1 MDFEKLRSDPRVA
14 YLLGVGIGVAL
25 GLVIA
30 ARLRPQPTLWEKAQQ
45 MRQPCPE
52 CERTRLERAN
62 EEAREWW
69 NNLPV
74 HHQAKEPA
82 EHED

>member
-30 ARLRPQPTLWEKAQQ
+30 ARLRPQPTLWEKAQSL
-45 MRQPCPE
+45 RQPCPE
-52 CERTRLERAN
+52 CERTKVERAMAAI
-62 EEAREWW
+62 ARD
-69 NNLPV
+69 LGQKDRAGMSDDDPGFS
-74 HHQAKEPA
+74 
-82 EHED
+82 